1 MANKRCLVVR
11 NCRVIHA
18 PEKSTDLLIEDGKIA
33 RIGKVKSWPKEYE
46 IIDARNKIIAPGFI
60 DVHIQGGGGASIL
73 DGTKEALQTISR
85 TCAKFGTTG
94 FLATSVFYPG
104 KENRHLKITAE
115 NVGCDL
121 GGANLLGIHLE
132 GPFISAEKKGGILL
146 NSITKPSLKVLKK
159 ISDICQRRLRMMT
172 IAPELP
178 GNSEII
184 GRLVNSGVSASFGHA
199 NASYEETLKGIDA
212 GITHV
217 THFFNAMLPIHHR
230 FPGPIPA
237 ILERS
242 LVTCQVITD
251 GVHIHPGIINLFFKL
266 LGPDRFATIT
276 DGLTSLGLSDG
287 RYSYDGVEYVSKNGT
302 GRRDNGTLVGTTLGL
317 NQALYRLMKFTGCDL
332 QSAVKTVTE
341 TPART
346 LGLEKKKGRVES
358 GKDADLVILNAD
370 CSVYS
375 TIVGGK
381 VVKGG
386 GSRAGCDP
394 RPRNAGKPPRI

>member
-1 MANKRCLVVR
+1 MPNRNGLLIK

-18 PEKSTDLLIEDGKIA
+18 PGKSTDLLVENGKIV
-33 RIGKVKSWPKEYE
+33 RIGKVKSWPKEYK
-46 IIDARNKIIAPGFI
+46 IIDAGEKIVAPGFI
-60 DVHIQGGGGASIL
+60 DVHIQGGGGASVL
-73 DGTKEALQTISR
+73 KGTKEALQTISR

-94 FLATSVFYPG
+94 FLATSIFYPG

-132 GPFISAEKKGGILL
+132 GPFISVEKKGGILL
-146 NSITKPSLKVLKK
+146 NSITKPSLNVLKK
-159 ISDICQRRLRMMT
+159 ISDICQGRLRMMT
-172 IAPELP
+172 LAPELP
-178 GNSEII
+178 GNPEII
-184 GRLVNSGVSASFGHA
+184 GRLVNSEVVASFGHS

-217 THFFNAMLPIHHR
+217 THLFNGMLPIHHR
-230 FPGPIPA
+230 SPGPIPA
-237 ILERS
+237 ILEKS
-242 LVTCQVITD
+242 IVTCQVITD

-266 LGPDRFATIT
+266 LGTHRFVTIT
-276 DGLTSLGLSDG
+276 DGLTSLGLPDG
-287 RYSYDGVEYVSKNGT
+287 RYSYDGVEYVSKDGT
-302 GRRDNGTLVGTTLGL
+302 GRRDDGTLVGTTLEL
-317 NQALYRLMKFTGCDL
+317 NQAIVRLMKFTGCDL

-346 LGLEKKKGRVES
+346 LGLEKKKGRVEV
-358 GKDADLVILNAD
+358 GKDADLVILNDD

-381 VVKGG
+381 IVFDK
-386 GSRAGCDP
+386 SKFLR
-394 RPRNAGKPPRI
+394 K